1 LIQAV
6 IVVWCSKKL
15 LLTIICGIVALSP
28 GVFAAETLFGF
39 TIGVDTLPK
48 GQSELAFDVTRLHGE
63 RLSPFRAITFSG
75 HYERGVGDDT
85 SVTIGIGGFS
95 VDHDENAF
103 GTNPGAGSTPII
115 AAFSE
120 ERLSR
125 FSLGAQQRILS
136 PYTDYFGFAVR
147 ADFAFDWFENEIT
160 NTKTKQYSLR
170 PSLLFQKNFLDDT
183 LNVGAAVTANFR
195 YGCQKEPAPLAQTC
209 QDEIEFR
216 PSMGAAYRFA
226 PKWNIGLEG
235 FYRKRFT
242 DQTDSPGSFYIGPS
256 LHYGDKRWYATA
268 SFFWQAAGSTAY
280 VEPTSIEYLSNA
292 TRLENETEF
301 RFRVGVNL

>member
-1 LIQAV
+1 MATTNIRR
-6 IVVWCSKKL
+6 KL
-15 LLTIICGIVALSP
+15 VASGIAAAMFSSSVL
-28 GVFAAETLFGF
+28 AAESFLTLTF
-39 TIGVDTLPK
+39 GVDTLPK
-48 GQSELAFDVTRLHGE
+48 GQSEIAFDLTRFHGE
-63 RLSPFRAITFSG
+63 RLSPYHAITFSG
-75 HYERGVGDDT
+75 QYERGVGDDT
-85 SVTIGIGGFS
+85 SITIGLGGFS

-103 GTNPGAGSTPII
+103 GANPGAGETPII
-115 AAFSE
+115 PALSE

-125 FSLGAQQRILS
+125 FSLGAQRRILS

-147 ADFAFDWFENEIT
+147 ADFTFDWFEDEFT

-183 LNVGAAVTANFR
+183 LNVGANLSANFR
-195 YGCQKEPAPLAQTC
+195 YGCQKGTVPLSEIC

-216 PSMGAAYRFA
+216 PSIGAAYRFA

-242 DQTDSPGSFYIGPS
+242 DQSDSPGSFYIGPN

-268 SFFWQAAGSTAY
+268 SLFWQAAGSAAY
-280 VEPTSIEYLSNA
+280 VEPTSIQYLSNA

-301 RFRVGVNL
+301 RLRVGVNL